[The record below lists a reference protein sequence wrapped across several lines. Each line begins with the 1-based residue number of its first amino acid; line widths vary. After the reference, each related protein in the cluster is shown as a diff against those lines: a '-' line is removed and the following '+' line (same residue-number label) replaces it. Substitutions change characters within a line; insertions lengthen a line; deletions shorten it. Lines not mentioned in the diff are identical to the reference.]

1 MNIFAKSAVSLA
13 ALGIATA
20 AAVDAS
26 QARGRHIGAAIGAG
40 LVAGAVLGA
49 AAANANGGYYGP
61 GYSEPGYAYGPEY
74 APAPYAYEPAY
85 GAQAY
90 DDADVYDAE
99 PVYGAR
105 YAATGRCWV
114 PLREGGSGLSQ
125 DDPFGRGHWGSC
137 AEPHARPF
145 K

>member
-1 MNIFAKSAVSLA
+1 MHIFAKSAVALA

-20 AAVDAS
+20 GAVDAS

-49 AAANANGGYYGP
+49 AAANANSSYYG
-61 GYSEPGYAYGPEY
+61 PGYAYGPEY
-74 APAPYAYEPAY
+74 APAPYVYEPVY
-85 GAQAY
+85 GGQAY
-90 DDADVYDAE
+90 DDADAYDAE

-114 PLREGGSGLSQ
+114 PMRDGGTGLSE

-137 AEPHARPF
+137 AEPHARPI